1 MVSVPPGHLHFIIS
15 NCRMKEGRVGVSVLS
30 NPGGVPRMANDE
42 VSGSENIASTQG
54 ASASLRIMNNANRV
68 VLGRRDR
75 ADCRPSGMS
84 ASSASH
90 HCFRLILASKHL
102 KQGSWQGMRLAE
114 TIFF

>member
-1 MVSVPPGHLHFIIS
+1 MVSFPPGNLHFIIS
-15 NCRMKEGRVGVSVLS
+15 NCRMKEGRVGVSVLR

-42 VSGSENIASTQG
+42 ISGPG
-54 ASASLRIMNNANRV
+54 RINPGSIIVLTNNAKHV
-68 VLGRRDR
+68 VLGMRDR
-75 ADCRPSGMS
+75 ADSRPSGMS

-102 KQGSWQGMRLAE
+102 KQESWQEMRLAE